1 MAKHKITVTVDE
13 EVLAAIERLGV
24 VNLSATVNN
33 ALIAEVDAAGHRQ
46 ALGELLSFW
55 DEKYGPVS
63 AADLEMARA
72 AFAELDGV
80 ELSRVA

>member
-1 MAKHKITVTVDE
+1 M
-13 EVLAAIERLGV
+13 
-24 VNLSATVNN
+24 NN

-46 ALGELLSFW
+46 ALEELLSFW

-80 ELSRVA
+80 ELSRRMTSAPVLLDCVALSDVALEEERGPS